1 MWPQKTLM
9 NSFLFNLAYVSVGV
23 AHPPWPFFFG
33 AVAAV
38 PGLMFSCPRCFP
50 LACSCSRLILLSVL
64 PVVQFCTQAFNTYA
78 RLTDADVIFSST
90 MRYLKFFRYFWAYN
104 AFLFAILAVV
114 LLSAIYF
121 VRTRH
126 MWAGALPLPLPLEL
140 PPHAV
145 LC

>member
-126 MWAGALPLPLPLEL
+126 IWAGALPLPPPLL
-140 PPHAV
+140 NSRPM
-145 LC
+145 L